1 MRTTRRDF
9 GKLAL
14 AALPAASLLAKADS
28 KFGGVQIGTITYS
41 FRALPGSAE
50 EILKYCVELG
60 ISEVEM
66 MSDPAEA
73 YAGAP
78 AGPGRG
84 PGGPAGGRGRGR
96 GEMTPEQQAAMKK
109 AADEKTKWRLSSSMD
124 KYKALRRMYN
134 DAGVNIYAFKLPPTP
149 AMSDDEF
156 EYIFQVTHALGA
168 NNITMELPTD
178 AAFTKRVGD
187 FGTKHQVYIGY
198 HNHMQ
203 VNETSWDVALE
214 QSKYNSINMDAG
226 HFTEAINGSPLPF
239 IKKHHDRITSMHLKD
254 KKYAK
259 DGGGNTEWGKG
270 QVPLKDILQLMKKD
284 KYRFPGN
291 IEFEYDVPA
300 GSTVIAEMAKC
311 LRYCKDALV

>member
-1 MRTTRRDF
+1 
-9 GKLAL
+9 
-14 AALPAASLLAKADS
+14 
-28 KFGGVQIGTITYS
+28 
-41 FRALPGSAE
+41 
-50 EILKYCVELG
+50 
-60 ISEVEM
+60 
-66 MSDPAEA
+66 
-73 YAGAP
+73 
-78 AGPGRG
+78 
-84 PGGPAGGRGRGR
+84 
-96 GEMTPEQQAAMKK
+96 
-109 AADEKTKWRLSSSMD
+109 
-124 KYKALRRMYN
+124 
-134 DAGVNIYAFKLPPTP
+134 
-149 AMSDDEF
+149 
-156 EYIFQVTHALGA
+156 
-168 NNITMELPTD
+168 
-178 AAFTKRVGD
+178 
-187 FGTKHQVYIGY
+187 
-198 HNHMQ
+198 